1 MTKEVIHNVIPHI
14 DCLFNCKIGKI
25 EQILEMGCA
34 CMKETVSVT
43 GNIHNRD
50 IAQ

>member
-1 MTKEVIHNVIPHI
+1 LNKFWRWDV
-14 DCLFNCKIGKI
+14 
-25 EQILEMGCA
+25 GCA